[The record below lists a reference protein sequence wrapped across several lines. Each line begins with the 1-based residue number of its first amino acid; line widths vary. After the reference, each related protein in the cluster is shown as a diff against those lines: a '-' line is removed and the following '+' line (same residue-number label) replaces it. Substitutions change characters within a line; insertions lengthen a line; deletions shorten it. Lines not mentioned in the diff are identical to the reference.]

1 MAMHYFSRMKVV
13 GIVLRLVYN
22 IYAVLLFLITMFLVI
37 PFVIISSFFGR
48 IDGGNA
54 VYKVCNLWGDVWF
67 FLIGV
72 RQVNLF
78 DVPHDKS
85 KQYIFVANHTS
96 YFDASVIVKT
106 VRQRVRVLGKSEIA
120 KIPFFG
126 YIYKNAIV
134 TVDRSS
140 PENRAKSVRILKS
153 VLRKGISIFI
163 FPEGTFNETHEPMK
177 DLYDGA
183 FRIAIETQTPIKP
196 ILFLDSYDRM
206 LPHNFLPLSP
216 GKSRSVFLDE
226 IPVEGM
232 TMKDVRSLKEKVKQ
246 VMEMKLI
253 EYKASWI
260 ETPLR
265 IKEKG

>member
-1 MAMHYFSRMKVV
+1 VV
-13 GIVLRLVYN
+13 VLRLIYN
-22 IYAVLLFLITMFLVI
+22 IYAIILFLVTMFLVL
-37 PFVIISSFFGR
+37 PVVLISSFFGR
-48 IDGGNA
+48 INGGNA
-54 VYKVCNLWGDVWF
+54 VYRVCSLWGDVWF
-67 FLIGV
+67 FLCGF
-72 RQVNLF
+72 RQMNLF
-78 DVPHDKS
+78 DAPHDKS
-85 KQYIFVANHTS
+85 KQYIFVANHTA
-96 YFDASVIVKT
+96 YFDAAVIVKT
-106 VRQRVRVLGKSEIA
+106 VRQRVRVLGKSETA
-120 KIPFFG
+120 KVPFFG

-163 FPEGTFNETHEPMK
+163 FPEGTFNETNEPMK

-206 LPHNFLPLSP
+206 HPHNILPLTP

-226 IPVEGM
+226 IPVEGL
-232 TMKDVRSLKEKVKQ
+232 TLKDMKTLKEKVKQ
-246 VMEMKLI
+246 VMEVKLI

-260 ETPLR
+260 
-265 IKEKG
+265 KGKVLDVGC